1 MIKETEIKKAI
12 TSIIKAIG
20 ENPNREGLSGT
31 PQRVAE
37 MYTEIFAGINLD
49 PKGELMVDFEEGH
62 REMIILRDIP
72 RSLARDIGGYFD
84 SGGITVPVER
94 CKNIISNSGEMLGEY
109 DFFFEWFEKP
119 GLEQLYNLIERL
131 DEELAPLG
139 CYYTITTKS

>member
-1 MIKETEIKKAI
+1 MRSYIKIFGPHVLKAI
-12 TSIIKAIG
+12 RTLERIA
-20 ENPNREGLSGT
+20 
-31 PQRVAE
+31 
-37 MYTEIFAGINLD
+37 
-49 PKGELMVDFEEGH
+49 VD
-62 REMIILRDIP
+62 MPDVCIMDTIILRDIP